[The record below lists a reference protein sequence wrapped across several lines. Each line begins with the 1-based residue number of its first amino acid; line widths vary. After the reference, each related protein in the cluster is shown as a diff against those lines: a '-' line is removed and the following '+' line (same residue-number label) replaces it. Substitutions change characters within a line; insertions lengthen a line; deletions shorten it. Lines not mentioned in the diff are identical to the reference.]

1 MALAA
6 ASRVHSTPRAA
17 TYRPSN
23 PHVRFSHRQASK
35 PNKTHKA
42 PFLEQRTEKAAFQ
55 EIKKEQA
62 LSRPDLARDKYAHY
76 EGPKIIKPDRYP
88 NLQFIGAAPE
98 ELDDETCRQSWEL
111 NREIE
116 KRIIKKPK

>member
-1 MALAA
+1 MALA
-6 ASRVHSTPRAA
+6 ASRVHPRAA
-17 TYRPSN
+17 TYKPTN
-23 PHVRFSHRQASK
+23 HPVRFAHRQTSK
-35 PNKTHKA
+35 PNQTHRA
-42 PFLEQRTEKAAFQ
+42 PTLEHRTEKAAFR
-55 EIKKEQA
+55 ELKKEQT
-62 LSRPDLARDKYAHY
+62 LCRTDPVLDKYAHY

-98 ELDDETCRQSWEL
+98 ELDEKTCRQSWEL